1 MSTTLPKNEQG
12 LRFGY
17 TTGSCATA
25 AAAAASQMLLGA
37 ADVSAVTLLTP
48 KGIELSLDIEDITIV
63 LERLEANQC
72 EDTKTA
78 QQCVYWGI
86 KRESGNDSVGA
97 RKCVRCGVK
106 KDAGDDPDITD
117 GIMVY
122 AVAEFSDMPGVQIE
136 GGIGVGRVTR
146 PGLDQPV
153 GAAAIN
159 HVPREMI
166 TQEVSRVMERACYDG
181 GIRITIEIPE
191 GVTLATKTFNPR
203 LGIEGGISV
212 LGTSGIVEP
221 MSEEALK
228 ATIRAE
234 LSVRRAEGYEN
245 VILVPGNYGLDF
257 LRERAMSRDD
267 QQNGLAYSTDQLQA
281 ENNIDVDSAVKCSNF
296 IGDAIDMVATLGFKE
311 VLLVGHI
318 GKLIKLSGGIFNTH
332 SRQADARIDLLVSA
346 GVRADVPQEI
356 LKKLYDTVT
365 TEDALRILDE
375 HHMLCPVMDAVKER
389 VDYYLRQRAGGRLLI
404 RAILFS
410 NVYGEL

>member
-25 AAAAASQMLLGA
+25 AAAAAAQMLLCG
-37 ADVSAVTLLTP
+37 DEVSTVDFMTP
-48 KGIELSLDIEDITIV
+48 KGIKLQLDIEHIT
-63 LERLEANQC
+63 
-72 EDTKTA
+72 
-78 QQCVYWGI
+78 
-86 KRESGNDSVGA
+86 REEN
-97 RKCVRCGVK
+97 RVRCGVK

-117 GIMVY
+117 GIYIY
-122 AVAEFSDMPGVQIE
+122 AVAEISDEPGVQIE

-153 GAAAIN
+153 GASAVN

-166 TQEVSRVMERACYDG
+166 TREVSRVMEHARYDG

-191 GVTLATKTFNPR
+191 GVSLAAKTFNPR

-234 LSVRRAEGYEN
+234 LSVRRAEGHQD
-245 VILVPGNYGLDF
+245 VVLVPGNYGLDF
-257 LRERAMSRDD
+257 LRERAMSRDNL
-267 QQNGLAYSTDQLQA
+267 QNGSASLNCELQ
-281 ENNIDVDSAVKCSNF
+281 EDHNIDVNSAVKCSNF
-296 IGDAIDMVATLGFKE
+296 IGDAIDMAAALGFTE

-346 GVRADVPQEI
+346 GVRADVSQEI

-365 TEDALRILDE
+365 TEDALRMLDE
-375 HHMLCPVMDAVKER
+375 HHMLRPVMDAVKER
-389 VDYYLRQRAGGRLLI
+389 IDYYLRQRAGDRLEI
-404 RAILFS
+404 RAVLFS

>member
-1 MSTTLPKNEQG
+1 MSTILPKNEQG

-25 AAAAASQMLLGA
+25 AAAAAAQMLLGG
-37 ADVSAVTLLTP
+37 DEVSVVTIMTP
-48 KGIELSLDIEDITIV
+48 KGMELSLDIEDIAIISSNR
-63 LERLEANQC
+63 ER
-72 EDTKTA
+72 DRSDGTKML
-78 QQCVYWGI
+78 
-86 KRESGNDSVGA
+86 
-97 RKCVRCGVK
+97 RKHVRCGVK

-117 GIMVY
+117 GIYIY
-122 AVAEFSDMPGVQIE
+122 AIAERLDEPGVQIE

-166 TQEVSRVMERACYDG
+166 TREVSRVMERACYDG
-181 GIRITIEIPE
+181 GVRITIEIPE
-191 GVTLATKTFNPR
+191 GVSLAAKTFNPR

-228 ATIRAE
+228 ATIRTE
-234 LSVRRAEGYEN
+234 LSVRRAEGHED
-245 VILVPGNYGLDF
+245 VVLVPGNYGLDF
-257 LRERAMSRDD
+257 LRERAMSRDNM
-267 QQNGLAYSTDQLQA
+267 QNGSASLNCELQTDR
-281 ENNIDVDSAVKCSNF
+281 NIDVDAAVKCSNF
-296 IGDAIDMVATLGFKE
+296 IGDAIDMAAALGFTE

-365 TEDALRILDE
+365 TEDALRMLDE
-375 HHMLCPVMDAVKER
+375 HHMLRPVMDAVKER
-389 VDYYLRQRAGGRLLI
+389 VDYYLRQRAGDRLQI
-404 RAILFS
+404 RAIMFS
-410 NVYGEL
+410 NVYREL

>member
-25 AAAAASQMLLGA
+25 AAAAAAQMLLCG
-37 ADVSAVTLLTP
+37 DEVSTVDFMTP
-48 KGIELSLDIEDITIV
+48 KGIKLQLDIEHIT
-63 LERLEANQC
+63 
-72 EDTKTA
+72 
-78 QQCVYWGI
+78 
-86 KRESGNDSVGA
+86 REEN
-97 RKCVRCGVK
+97 RVRCGVK

-117 GIMVY
+117 GIYIY
-122 AVAEFSDMPGVQIE
+122 AVAEISDEPGVQIE

-153 GAAAIN
+153 GASAVN

-166 TQEVSRVMERACYDG
+166 TREVSRVMEHARYDG

-191 GVTLATKTFNPR
+191 GVSLAAKTFNPR

-234 LSVRRAEGYEN
+234 LSVRRAEGHQD
-245 VILVPGNYGLDF
+245 VVLVPGNYGLDF
-257 LRERAMSRDD
+257 LRERAMSRDNL
-267 QQNGLAYSTDQLQA
+267 QNGSASLNCELQ
-281 ENNIDVDSAVKCSNF
+281 EDHNIDVNSAVKCSNF
-296 IGDAIDMVATLGFKE
+296 IGDAIDMAAALGFTE

-365 TEDALRILDE
+365 TEDALQMLDE
-375 HHMLCPVMDAVKER
+375 HHMLRPVMDAVKER
-389 VDYYLRQRAGGRLLI
+389 IDYYLRQRAGDRLEI
-404 RAILFS
+404 RAVLFS

>member
-25 AAAAASQMLLGA
+25 AAAAAAQMLLCG
-37 ADVSAVTLLTP
+37 DEVSTVDFMTP
-48 KGIELSLDIEDITIV
+48 KGIKLQLDIEHIT
-63 LERLEANQC
+63 
-72 EDTKTA
+72 
-78 QQCVYWGI
+78 
-86 KRESGNDSVGA
+86 REEN
-97 RKCVRCGVK
+97 RVRCGVK

-117 GIMVY
+117 GIYIY
-122 AVAEFSDMPGVQIE
+122 AVAEISDEPGVQIE

-153 GAAAIN
+153 GASAVN

-166 TQEVSRVMERACYDG
+166 TREVSQVMEHARYDG

-191 GVTLATKTFNPR
+191 GVSLAAKTFNPR

-234 LSVRRAEGYEN
+234 LSVRRAEGHQD
-245 VILVPGNYGLDF
+245 VVLVPGNYGLDF
-257 LRERAMSRDD
+257 LRERAMSRDNL
-267 QQNGLAYSTDQLQA
+267 QNGSASLNCELQ
-281 ENNIDVDSAVKCSNF
+281 EDHNIDVNSAVKCSNF
-296 IGDAIDMVATLGFKE
+296 IGDAIDMAAALGFTE

-365 TEDALRILDE
+365 TEDALRMLDE
-375 HHMLCPVMDAVKER
+375 HHMLRPVMDAVKER
-389 VDYYLRQRAGGRLLI
+389 IDYYLRQRAGDRLEI
-404 RAILFS
+404 RAVLFS

>member
-25 AAAAASQMLLGA
+25 AAAAAAQMLLCG
-37 ADVSAVTLLTP
+37 DEVSTVDFMTP
-48 KGIELSLDIEDITIV
+48 KGIKLQLDIEHIT
-63 LERLEANQC
+63 
-72 EDTKTA
+72 
-78 QQCVYWGI
+78 
-86 KRESGNDSVGA
+86 REEN
-97 RKCVRCGVK
+97 RVRCGVK

-117 GIMVY
+117 GIYIY
-122 AVAEFSDMPGVQIE
+122 AVAEISDEPGVQIE

-153 GAAAIN
+153 GASAVN

-166 TQEVSRVMERACYDG
+166 TREVSRVMEHARYDG

-191 GVTLATKTFNPR
+191 GVSLAAKTFNPR

-234 LSVRRAEGYEN
+234 LSVRRAEGHQD
-245 VILVPGNYGLDF
+245 VVLVPGNYGLDF
-257 LRERAMSRDD
+257 LRERAMSRDNL
-267 QQNGLAYSTDQLQA
+267 QNGSASLNCELQ
-281 ENNIDVDSAVKCSNF
+281 EDHNIDVNSAVKCSNF
-296 IGDAIDMVATLGFKE
+296 IGDAIDMAAALGFTE

-346 GVRADVPQEI
+346 GVRADVPQEV
-356 LKKLYDTVT
+356 LKLLFDAVT

-375 HHMLCPVMDAVKER
+375 HHMLRPVMDAVKER
-389 VDYYLRQRAGGRLLI
+389 VDDYLRQRAGGRLRI